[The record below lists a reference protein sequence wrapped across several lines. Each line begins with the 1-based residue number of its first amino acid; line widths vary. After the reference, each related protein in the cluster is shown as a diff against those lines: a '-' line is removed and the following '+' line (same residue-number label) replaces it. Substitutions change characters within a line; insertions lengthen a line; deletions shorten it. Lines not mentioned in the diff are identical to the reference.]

1 MRYDL
6 LALSLQEG
14 DTVIFTKLYG
24 GYLTIGKEY
33 MVVNTPKDRRS
44 SITFASANGRTSERV
59 TMLRH
64 FEFAIVGS
72 YSVISP

>member
-24 GYLTIGKEY
+24 GYLTIG
-33 MVVNTPKDRRS
+33 
-44 SITFASANGRTSERV
+44 
-59 TMLRH
+59 
-64 FEFAIVGS
+64 
-72 YSVISP
+72 